1 MKIFNRLHFAA
12 CICSQCLALDAKM
25 WILEKL
31 NVVLSCVIQI
41 QYTIN
46 ILPNNFLLQRIFP
59 RYAAPISFVFGYVVE
74 NKEISNPYYFFFFGE
89 EEKWRN
95 LL

>member
-1 MKIFNRLHFAA
+1 MKIFNKLHFAA

-41 QYTIN
+41 R
-46 ILPNNFLLQRIFP
+46 ILKKISPREIGLARQLLCLPSTTF
-59 RYAAPISFVFGYVVE
+59 SF
-74 NKEISNPYYFFFFGE
+74 
-89 EEKWRN
+89 
-95 LL
+95 